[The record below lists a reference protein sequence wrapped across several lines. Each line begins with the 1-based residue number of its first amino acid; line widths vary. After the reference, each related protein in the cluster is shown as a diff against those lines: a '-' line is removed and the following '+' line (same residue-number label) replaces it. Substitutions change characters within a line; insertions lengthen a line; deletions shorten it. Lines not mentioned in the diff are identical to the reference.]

1 MAQNYLW
8 SSVFVLGSC
17 IVAKR
22 KVLISAILFIVVFSC
37 GAQSGQVTDGHTL
50 VGKAASEIININTDE
65 LLLIS
70 ERASPPIYIDVR
82 TPAEIDQQ
90 GGTIDLPRLYNVER
104 GWLEYKVPERV
115 RDKDH
120 PIVVFCDT
128 NQRSPLATAALM
140 KMGYT
145 NVKNYSDGFL
155 GWKSKGLPLEG
166 DNAPISMLYRLPQK
180 VVPQVWSAI
189 GFTGPG
195 DYFNSGH
202 NNNLTFI
209 ITDEGVVVV
218 NAGEN
223 YLLAKALHNEIKNLT
238 DQQVKYVI
246 LENGQGHAMLGSS
259 YWQEQGAQ
267 VVAHVDAA
275 SEIQEKGAQILNDLF
290 DTRRDKLAGTKL
302 SEPDIT
308 FQSEFVVTLGGVR
321 IEALHLGPT
330 HSPGD
335 IVVWLPTKKLVISGD
350 VAFHQRMLPIFE
362 YTDTDG
368 WIDTWSA
375 FLALGAEIV
384 IPGHGGPTDYDKVT
398 KYTRDYLQY
407 MRDEVGEIIDNG
419 GELQDAYG
427 IDQTKYSYL
436 DTYFELARQNSGRI
450 FREMEFE

>member
-1 MAQNYLW
+1 MVTKQKIL
-8 SSVFVLGSC
+8 VLNFLLVIFFSFG
-17 IVAKR
+17 AKSDQ
-22 KVLISAILFIVVFSC
+22 IM
-37 GAQSGQVTDGHTL
+37 DGDVL
-50 VGKAASEIININTDE
+50 VGKALSEIININTQE
-65 LLLIS
+65 LLRIS
-70 ERASPPIYIDVR
+70 QSTSPPIYIDVR
-82 TPAEIDQQ
+82 TPSEIDEQ
-90 GGTIDLPRLYNVER
+90 GGTIDLPRLHNVER

-115 RDKDH
+115 LDRDH

-128 NQRSPLATAALM
+128 NQRSPFAAVALM

-155 GWKSKGLPLEG
+155 DWKSKGLPLER
-166 DNAPISMLYRLPQK
+166 DNAPRSMLYRFPQK

-223 YLLAKALHNEIKNLT
+223 YLLAKALHDEIKNLT
-238 DQQVKYVI
+238 NQPVKYVI

-267 VVAHVDAA
+267 VVAHIDAA
-275 SEIQEKGAQILNDLF
+275 GEIQKKGAQILNGLLDS
-290 DTRRDKLAGTKL
+290 RRDKLSGTKL

-308 FQSEFVVTLGGVR
+308 FKSEFVVTLGGVR

-335 IVVWLPTKKLVISGD
+335 IVVWLPAKKLVISGD

-368 WIDTWSA
+368 WINTWAA
-375 FLALGAEIV
+375 FLALGADVV
-384 IPGHGGPTDYDKVT
+384 IPGHGGPTDYAKVT

-407 MRDEVGEIIDNG
+407 MRSEVGQIIDNG
-419 GELQDAYG
+419 GDLQDAYS

-436 DTYFELARQNSGRI
+436 DAYFELARQNSGRI